1 MSVKIVPNPSVEGI
15 HVSHMEDG
23 QLGELIDKKGEVV
36 QMLRAAYGISRDT
49 LLIVGGTP
57 GDSWSAPLP
66 NFMVR
71 ILQPGDKIEVTAN

>member
-1 MSVKIVPNPSVEGI
+1 
-15 HVSHMEDG
+15 MENG

-66 NFMVR
+66 DFRVR